1 MDRAVV
7 LNAEREPVTQGRG
20 VYRTARKIRGR
31 WAYYAVTSEGVVLD
45 PMRPR
50 HDETDAEIVVRLAD
64 RLDEVDPVLRLVSPS
79 RSPASERPRF
89 WMHGLLPLCPS
100 PVAPPR
106 LSVSGRSRG

>member
-7 LNAEREPVTQGRG
+7 QHAHEEPGTQGRG

-89 WMHGLLPLCPS
+89 WMHGLRPLVREPDRS
-100 PVAPPR
+100 PR
-106 LSVSGRSRG
+106 LSVVGPSRG